1 MNWLRKNTIQ
11 ASLNKIETLL
21 SLLLVKRVCSAI
33 NIRPFPAVLAV
44 TASLWRMFAFVVHN
58 NGYFKRLTN
67 VYHMRPANPLYPQIK
82 KMPQPLD
89 KSMVLSWLIRGFRIS
104 LFRVTVDVRS
114 LIVFLLTQKPRLTK
128 FSSKLW
134 TDSGKKCSKCWE
146 LTWNYLLYYQTGKLV
161 GTNKSSAIR
170 YFSVLHS

>member
-11 ASLNKIETLL
+11 ASLYKIETLL
-21 SLLLVKRVCSAI
+21 SLLLVKRVRSAI

-44 TASLWRMFAFVVHN
+44 TASLWWMFAFVVHN

-67 VYHMRPANPLYPQIK
+67 VYNMRPANPLYPQIK
-82 KMPQPLD
+82 MSQPLD
-89 KSMVLSWLIRGFRIS
+89 KPLVLSWLIRGFRIS

-114 LIVFLLTQKPRLTK
+114 LIVFLLTPKPRITK
-128 FSSKLW
+128 FSSELW
-134 TDSGKKCSKCWE
+134 TNCGKKCSKCWE
-146 LTWNYLLYYQTGKLV
+146 LTWNCYLLYYQTSKLV

-170 YFSVLHS
+170 CFSVLHS